1 MMEKI
6 DRKNDR
12 RKRLKRNKT
21 PDDFEEIVKLDYSQE
36 LQESFHSYKV
46 NFLVKNQMT
55 IIEPTIEEK
64 QLIDEKELLKTID
77 NMNRNYQIIFNQSK
91 NK

>member
-1 MMEKI
+1 MMEMI

-46 NFLVKNQMT
+46 NFLVKN
-55 IIEPTIEEK
+55 
-64 QLIDEKELLKTID
+64 
-77 NMNRNYQIIFNQSK
+77 
-91 NK
+91 